1 MQFEFIPKLDED
13 ELCKPWIKM
22 NPNAGL
28 IMPGKKLCLRSQI
41 IITGL
46 QMFAKP
52 IPKHKQNL
60 PNFLRIRGKFQRS
73 NHFSGAISTW
83 IHSCALYSAAD
94 LTMSNSCVVIVMKP
108 GAVMICNLAYDCQ
121 LFSDPNILL
130 ISAFVRNYQSSQ
142 PLPLFPKK
150 KYGVGKI

>member
-28 IMPGKKLCLRSQI
+28 IMPGKKLWLRSQI

-52 IPKHKQNL
+52 LPKHKQNL
-60 PNFLRIRGKFQRS
+60 PNFLRIRGKCLRFQ
-73 NHFSGAISTW
+73 
-83 IHSCALYSAAD
+83 
-94 LTMSNSCVVIVMKP
+94 
-108 GAVMICNLAYDCQ
+108 
-121 LFSDPNILL
+121 
-130 ISAFVRNYQSSQ
+130 
-142 PLPLFPKK
+142 
-150 KYGVGKI
+150 